1 MAARTTGG
9 VTMRVFVTGATGFIG
24 TELVKEL
31 IEAGHQVRGL
41 TRSDAGVEQLKA
53 VGAEV
58 LRGDLTD
65 LDSLRRGPTGMDA
78 VVHLAFNHD
87 FSKFAQNAAD
97 EIKAIEVLGSALQPG
112 KLFVVTSGVG
122 LTSGEP
128 GQLRTES
135 DAPTNSP
142 AIPRRP
148 EQTAQAFAEK
158 GVHVAIVRLPQVHDT
173 RKQGLVPWF
182 TQTAREKG
190 VSVYVGDGSNRWA
203 AAPLKDV
210 AHLYRLAVEKTGP
223 GVTVYNAV
231 QEEGVPAREIAETIG
246 TGLKVPV
253 VSIAPEKAGE
263 HFGWLAH
270 FATLDM
276 PATSEWTR
284 KTLGWEPTGP
294 GLIEDLTNM
303 KYS

>member
-1 MAARTTGG
+1 
-9 VTMRVFVTGATGFIG
+9 MRVFVTGSTGFIG

-31 IEAGHQVRGL
+31 IAAGHKVRGL

-58 LRGDLTD
+58 HRGDLQD
-65 LDSLRRGPTGMDA
+65 LDSLRSGAKGMD
-78 VVHLAFNHD
+78 VVVNLAFGHD
-87 FSKFAQNAAD
+87 FSKFAENAGV
-97 EIKAIEVLGSALQPG
+97 EIKAIEAVGSVLEPG
-112 KLFVVTSGVG
+112 KLLVVTSGVG
-122 LTSGEP
+122 MTSGAP
-128 GQLRTES
+128 GHVRTES
-135 DAPTNSP
+135 DPPVDSP
-142 AIPRRP
+142 MIPRRP
-148 EQTAQAFAEK
+148 EQAAQAVAAK

-173 RKQGLVPWF
+173 RKQGLVPLV

-190 VSVYVGDGSNRWA
+190 VSVYVGDGAIRWA

-231 QEEGVPAREIAETIG
+231 QEEGVSMRQIAETIG
-246 TGLKVPV
+246 KGLKIPV
-253 VSIAPEKAGE
+253 KSIPPEQAGE

-276 PATSEWTR
+276 PASSEWTR
-284 KTLGWEPTGP
+284 KTLGWHPTGP

-303 KYS
+303 KY